1 MIIGRLE
8 GARKQLGQL
17 LPHIND
23 HPKTKGAIMTPVEY
37 WDSYASASPDHPAL
51 KIHNIPAEWCKTIPE
66 NAPIPF
72 PDNDDFLVLPLHG
85 ASGDILS
92 LAYIYPES
100 GRTPRYSNGY
110 PQGALICGTPNKST
124 PVYLLVDP
132 SDAMCY
138 YNAGHVALAC
148 FTPDDWSRQNIS
160 KKLTSGQNLAAVAKA
175 WIKAGYQ
182 VIVPVPCHKADE
194 YRNLLSDVSAAKI
207 IPLLAPVAFL
217 EPSEL
222 TTAYSRHVE
231 QMPRSIDVHS
241 PLVDTTDKGK
251 PLSTS
256 DNLAEVARRIG
267 CIIRYNVI
275 SKKVE
280 LIMPDTSFSIDNHA
294 NACLSVLISWANRFK
309 MPTGNT
315 ELFLTQIADQN
326 PYNPVANWVTSRKW
340 DGTSRIQAFYD
351 TLTEVEPRCLPD
363 GRRLRDVL
371 IMRWMVSAIAAAFEP
386 SGISSHG
393 VLVLQGDQYL
403 GKTKWMKDLA
413 PKSLGVIKDGLT
425 LNPSDKDSVLQ
436 CVSHWIIELG
446 ELDATFRKSD
456 IASLKSFIT
465 SDRDILRR
473 PYDRLPSEFARRTVF
488 FASVNPRQ
496 FLHDSTGNRRFWVIE
511 CSDINHNHG
520 LDMQQV
526 WAEFYEMYKAGE
538 AWFLSPEEMAVLNGK
553 NEEFMAA
560 TPALEMVD
568 SAFDWGLPANN
579 RDVLMT
585 ATQIAHAAGI
595 ERPTKADVN
604 DIAQHVR
611 QKYKVIQ
618 RGDPRTKVKKFVM
631 PATLFAGGKI

>member
-1 MIIGRLE
+1 
-8 GARKQLGQL
+8 
-17 LPHIND
+17 
-23 HPKTKGAIMTPVEY
+23 MTPKEIWATY
-37 WDSYASASPDHPAL
+37 LPS
-51 KIHNIPAEWCKTIPE
+51 PE
-66 NAPIPF
+66 NHPVVQYRGIPHECARVI
-72 PDNDDFLVLPLHG
+72 PDGAVIPLERMNGLDWLALPMTDPNGELTG
-85 ASGDILS
+85 I
-92 LAYIYPES
+92 AYINSE
-100 GRTPRYSNGY
+100 PRNR
-110 PQGALICGTPNKST
+110 
-124 PVYLLVDP
+124 PVYLGGYAKGSYTPVAPPDKKTIIHVVADP
-132 SDAMCY
+132 SDAI
-138 YNAGHVALAC
+138 ALLRVGFVASAC
-148 FTPDDWSRQNIS
+148 MTPDNWSDPDLPNPFKPNQKNYIS
-160 KKLTSGQNLAAVAKA
+160 KGGNLQYVVKD
-175 WIKAGYQ
+175 WLKCGYQ
-182 VIVPVPCHKADE
+182 VVVPVLKKFESDYKEMLTGLQAKLVVIDE
-194 YRNLLSDVSAAKI
+194 
-207 IPLLAPVAFL
+207 PLCLYTPDELMDVAFSW
-217 EPSEL
+217 SENTL
-222 TTAYSRHVE
+222 AE
-231 QMPRSIDVHS
+231 LPRSIDVFS
-241 PLVDTTDKGK
+241 PLIDTNDKGK

-280 LIMPDTSFSIDNHA
+280 LIMPDTSFSVDNHA

-425 LNPSDKDSVLQ
+425 LNSSDKDSVLQ

-511 CSDINHNHG
+511 CSNINHDHG

-526 WAEFYEMYKAGE
+526 WAEFYELYKSGE

-579 RDVLMT
+579 RNVLMT

-631 PATLFAGGKI
+631 PATLFTGGKI

>member
-1 MIIGRLE
+1 
-8 GARKQLGQL
+8 
-17 LPHIND
+17 
-23 HPKTKGAIMTPVEY
+23 MTPIEY
-37 WDSYASASPDHPAL
+37 WDCYSSAPADHPAVS
-51 KIHNIPAEWCKTIPE
+51 IYNIPSDWCKTIPE
-66 NAPIPF
+66 GADIPF
-72 PDNDDFLVLPLHG
+72 PDNDDFLVVPLHG

-92 LAYIYPES
+92 LAYLYPEQN
-100 GRTPRYSNGY
+100 RTPRYSNGY
-110 PQGALICGTPNKST
+110 PQGALICGTPTKSS
-124 PVYLLVDP
+124 PVYLLVNP
-132 SDAMCY
+132 SDAMRY
-138 YNAGHVALAC
+138 YRAGHAALAC
-148 FTPDDWSRQNIS
+148 FTPDDWSRHS
-160 KKLTSGQNLAAVAKA
+160 SGKKLTSGQNLLAVAKA
-175 WIKAGYQ
+175 WIKAGYD
-182 VIVPVPCHKADE
+182 VHVPVQCDKADE
-194 YRNLLSDVSAAKI
+194 YQNLLAEVSKAKI
-207 IPLLAPVAFL
+207 IPLLAPVGFL
-217 EPSEL
+217 EDGEL
-222 TTAYSRHVE
+222 TVSYSRHVIE
-231 QMPRSIDVHS
+231 RPRSIDVFS
-241 PLVDTTDKGK
+241 PLVDTNDKGK

-256 DNLAEVARRIG
+256 DNLAEIARRIG
-267 CIIRYNVI
+267 CTIRYNVI

-280 LIMPDTSFSIDNHA
+280 MIMPDMAFSVDNHA
-294 NACLSVLISWANRFK
+294 NACLSVLISWAGRFA

-340 DGTSRIQAFYD
+340 DGKSRTQAFFD
-351 TLTEVEPRCLPD
+351 TLTEVEPRLLPD

-371 IMRWMVSAIAAAFEP
+371 ITRWMISAIAAAFEP

-511 CSDINHNHG
+511 CEHINHDHG

-526 WAEFYEMYKAGE
+526 WAEFYQMYQDGEM
-538 AWFLSPEEMAVLNGK
+538 WFLTPEEMTALNGK

-568 SAFDWGLPANN
+568 NAFEWGIPPSN
-579 RDVLMT
+579 RSVLMT
-585 ATQIAHAAGI
+585 ATQIAQAAGI

-604 DIAQHVR
+604 DIAQHIR

-631 PATLFAGGKI
+631 PPTAFMGAQS

>member
-1 MIIGRLE
+1 MTPQEIWASYLPAPKNHPVVEYRG
-8 GARKQLGQL
+8 
-17 LPHIND
+17 LPHESAKIIPD
-23 HPKTKGAIMTPVEY
+23 GAV
-37 WDSYASASPDHPAL
+37 
-51 KIHNIPAEWCKTIPE
+51 IPLERMNGLDWLA
-66 NAPIPF
+66 
-72 PDNDDFLVLPLHG
+72 LPLTDPNG
-85 ASGDILS
+85 QITSIAYVQSEPRNRPIYLSGYAKGS
-92 LAYIYPES
+92 Y
-100 GRTPRYSNGY
+100 TPIAPPDKTSVIHVV
-110 PQGALICGTPNKST
+110 A
-124 PVYLLVDP
+124 DP
-132 SDAMCY
+132 SDAIALLK
-138 YNAGHVALAC
+138 AGFIASAC
-148 FTPDDWSRQNIS
+148 MTPDNWSNPDLPNPFKPNQKSYVSKGGNLPHVVKDWLNC
-160 KKLTSGQNLAAVAKA
+160 
-175 WIKAGYQ
+175 GYQ
-182 VIVPVPCHKADE
+182 VIVPALSKFESE
-194 YRNLLSDVSAAKI
+194 YREMLKGLQAKLVI
-207 IPLLAPVAFL
+207 IDTPLCLYEFDELMDVAFSWSTNSIA
-217 EPSEL
+217 E
-222 TTAYSRHVE
+222 R
-231 QMPRSIDVHS
+231 PRSIDVFS
-241 PLVDTTDKGK
+241 PLVDTNDKGK

-256 DNLAEVARRIG
+256 DNLAEIARRIG
-267 CIIRYNVI
+267 CTIRYNVI

-280 LIMPDTSFSIDNHA
+280 MIMPDTAFSVDNHA
-294 NACLSVLISWANRFK
+294 NACLSVLISWANRFG

-340 DGTSRIQAFYD
+340 DGKSRTQAFFD
-351 TLTEVEPRCLPD
+351 TLTEVEPRLLPD

-371 IMRWMVSAIAAAFEP
+371 ITRWMVSAIAAAFEP

-511 CSDINHNHG
+511 CEHINHDHG

-526 WAEFYEMYKAGE
+526 WAEFYQMYLDGEM
-538 AWFLSPEEMAVLNGK
+538 WFLTPEEMTALNGK

-568 SAFDWGLPANN
+568 NAFEWGIQPNN
-579 RDVLMT
+579 RSVLMT
-585 ATQIAHAAGI
+585 ATQIAQAAGI

-604 DIAQHVR
+604 DIAQHIR

-631 PATLFAGGKI
+631 PPTAFMGAQS